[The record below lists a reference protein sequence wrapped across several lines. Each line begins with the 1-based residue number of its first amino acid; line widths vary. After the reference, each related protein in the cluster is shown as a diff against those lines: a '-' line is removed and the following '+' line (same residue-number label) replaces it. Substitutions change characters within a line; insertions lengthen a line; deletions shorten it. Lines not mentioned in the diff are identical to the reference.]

1 MAQRIESRRSYN
13 IDKYPIIITICF
25 FLAASYVAFFHHNY
39 WTFDSD
45 GVHYLLVGKEI
56 LAGNGE
62 NVRIINAPIGG
73 SILFASL
80 DLFFN
85 DGFSVIKG
93 IAVLSGAGMV
103 FFSYY
108 IIRNI
113 FDSKTSLLGQ
123 LFFAI
128 NPWLF
133 LFAIQARNELL
144 PVFLAVIA
152 TYIITKKN
160 LQLHHLIIIGCILG
174 AAFMIRYQAL
184 FILLA
189 FVVFLIIRNKKI
201 RTNVWHASF
210 LIAFFLLAFSPIP
223 FYNYSTHGS
232 FLDQVDQNG
241 YVGMRSHYLTPEWQE
256 AVLNQAGNGL
266 LAGAL
271 VDTYLY
277 LKNYFYNLLYGIPNN
292 LFGFENKVSAS
303 LIPMIPILGA
313 IPVLGGLIYS
323 LKVSASKK
331 TLIAVMSTAGIT
343 TALVFLL
350 GSFQDHFFAIIIM
363 PIIVIGI
370 LNFKNIENNF
380 KPLLLLSLLFLIG
393 MAIIPVRGP
402 IHFAPVWILI
412 ATLSAIFFVK
422 VTPEIHGLKNSVN
435 KSKYLKNIRR
445 NAPLI
450 FLFLLILS
458 SNFAYSYVTLRVWS
472 TGEFFV
478 SINDEYERI
487 IQNEPFEKI
496 GMEMEEIAS
505 VLSKEPGIK
514 DSYVG
519 TDFVYAAYLDSN
531 RIFFTWV
538 EGPENDTIENYI
550 TRENWNK
557 YWSDYSY
564 HTSWPMD
571 RYSKFYQL
579 PDYLIYPPNENH
591 HEFLNK
597 LEDPNNP
604 EIPDNFELIY
614 KSSRGTMVYKIYHND

>member
-1 MAQRIESRRSYN
+1 M
-13 IDKYPIIITICF
+13 
-25 FLAASYVAFFHHNY
+25 
-39 WTFDSD
+39 
-45 GVHYLLVGKEI
+45 
-56 LAGNGE
+56 
-62 NVRIINAPIGG
+62 
-73 SILFASL
+73 
-80 DLFFN
+80 
-85 DGFSVIKG
+85 
-93 IAVLSGAGMV
+93 
-103 FFSYY
+103 
-108 IIRNI
+108 
-113 FDSKTSLLGQ
+113 
-123 LFFAI
+123 
-128 NPWLF
+128 
-133 LFAIQARNELL
+133 
-144 PVFLAVIA
+144 
-152 TYIITKKN
+152 
-160 LQLHHLIIIGCILG
+160 G
-174 AAFMIRYQAL
+174 AAFMVRYQVL
-184 FILLA
+184 FILLG
-189 FVVFLIIRNKKI
+189 FVVFLLIRNKKI
-201 RTNVWHASF
+201 RTNAWHASL

-223 FYNYSTHGS
+223 VYNYSTHGS

-241 YVGMRSHYLTPEWQE
+241 YVAFRSHYLTPEWQD
-256 AVLNQAGNGL
+256 ALLNQAGNGL
-266 LAGAL
+266 LSGVF
-271 VDTYLY
+271 VDVDLY

-303 LIPMIPILGA
+303 LIPVIPILGA

-393 MAIIPVRGP
+393 MAIIPIRGP